1 LYIPLPSKGLYYPP
15 GVLTGDY
22 NNVPV
27 FAMTGMDE
35 IIMKTPDALFSG
47 EATGQVIKSC
57 VPYISDPSKVP
68 SIDIDALIVAIRIAT
83 YGENLTVERNCV
95 HCGSENQYDIPINY
109 IIEYFNSQKFNNTIK
124 INDEITLKIRPLAFE
139 DSNLLAIDN
148 FKIQKKLQQI
158 PDVAEDQQQAF
169 IDEIYKDLAELQ
181 LSLFM
186 HTIESVKI
194 PDAEIDDQAMI
205 LDWLKNSDRDLFAQI
220 KETLEKNRDIWN
232 IPPQQVQCG
241 SCQQPNKID
250 LILDQATFF
259 V

>member
-1 LYIPLPSKGLYYPP
+1 
-15 GVLTGDY
+15 
-22 NNVPV
+22 
-27 FAMTGMDE
+27 M
-35 IIMKTPDALFSG
+35 
-47 EATGQVIKSC
+47 
-57 VPYISDPSKVP
+57 
-68 SIDIDALIVAIRIAT
+68 
-83 YGENLTVERNCV
+83 
-95 HCGSENQYDIPINY
+95 
-109 IIEYFNSQKFNNTIK
+109 
-124 INDEITLKIRPLAFE
+124 
-139 DSNLLAIDN
+139 DN

-158 PDVAEDQQQAF
+158 PDVAEDQQQTF

-194 PDAEIDDQAMI
+194 PDAEIDDQALI
-205 LDWLKNSDRDLFAQI
+205 LDWLKNSDRNLFAQI